1 MHMKKVVDWVTIK
14 FLIVGV
20 INTIVGTSV
29 MFAAYNVLHLNYWV
43 SSASNYVIGSVVSY
57 ILNKRFTFQNKEK
70 SMKIVLKFVVNIL
83 LCYLLAYGIAKPL
96 TIKLL
101 SGAPVKLQENAAM
114 LAGMVMFVGFNYVGQ
129 RYFTFKVKES

>member
-43 SSASNYVIGSVVSY
+43 SSASNYVIGSIVSY